1 MDKDK
6 VMDNTTETPEV
17 IMFTSDT
24 CGYCHAAKD
33 YLDSLGVKYTEKNVS
48 QDVEARKELIQKKFM
63 GVPVIIVGDETI
75 QGFNKD
81 RLSELF
87 EK

>member
-48 QDVEARKELIQKKFM
+48 QDVEARKELIQKRFM

>member
-1 MDKDK
+1 MEKDK
-6 VMDNTTETPEV
+6 VMDNTTDTPEV

-48 QDVEARKELIQKKFM
+48 QDVDARKELIEKKFM